1 MFEALGHPCI
11 PARLP
16 VPVDILSEVIKEDE
30 DLGSGVDGIAALP
43 TKQQRD
49 AVGRRQTLRFAN
61 KELNI
66 AYASFKIW
74 GIRKYNNICFSER
87 GFSHR
92 P

>member
-11 PARLP
+11 PARL
-16 VPVDILSEVIKEDE
+16 PVDILSEVIKEDE

-49 AVGRRQTLRFAN
+49 AVGRRQTLRVAN

-74 GIRKYNNICFSER
+74 GIRKYNNISFSER
-87 GFSHR
+87 GFSPR